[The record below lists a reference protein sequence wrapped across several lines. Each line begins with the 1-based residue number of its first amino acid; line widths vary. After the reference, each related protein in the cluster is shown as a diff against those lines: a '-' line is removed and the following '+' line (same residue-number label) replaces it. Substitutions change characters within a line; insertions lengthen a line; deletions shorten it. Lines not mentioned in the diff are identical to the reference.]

1 VTTASADDV
10 RTRALDA
17 FLERREADGYR
28 IETRSQ
34 MQAVIYRRHRL
45 HIVLRWVARGSAQR
59 RLVVSVDQ
67 YGVVTSVAAEPL
79 RW

>member
-1 VTTASADDV
+1 
-10 RTRALDA
+10 
-17 FLERREADGYR
+17 
-28 IETRSQ
+28 

>member
-17 FLERREADGYR
+17 FLEQREADGYR

-34 MQAVIYRRHRL
+34 LQAVIYRRHPL
-45 HIVLRWVARGSAQR
+45 HIVLRWFARGSAQR